1 MEKYGRSITK
11 HVKDEK
17 QQYYIKGYDKGYI
30 DGWCAGVG
38 GFLIALC
45 FIKFIL
51 ILLKMFR
58 GI

>member
-1 MEKYGRSITK
+1 MEEYDKAVFKQR
-11 HVKDEK
+11 KDEN

-45 FIKFIL
+45 LVKFIT
-51 ILLKMFR
+51 LL
-58 GI
+58 